1 MRSFVLSNVP
11 TDLQYTEDHVWV
23 RTLSDDTVEIGIT
36 DHAQQVLGDIVRV
49 GLPETGRTL
58 KQGEACAVVESA
70 KAASDVC
77 SPVAGDVMAGNP
89 QLANEPEAVNSDA
102 YGNWLMRV
110 RPAQGALAAVR
121 LLSAAQYAKVLKAQG
136 G

>member
-1 MRSFVLSNVP
+1 
-11 TDLQYTEDHVWV
+11 V

-77 SPVAGDVMAGNP
+77 SPVAGEVMAGNP
-89 QLANEPEAVNSDA
+89 QLANEPEVVNSDA